1 MDLSA
6 SSREDPFSPETF
18 FSKQDLP
25 AVPNDNPETYCRLC
39 LTTPEVEPLFP
50 INGEPNVY
58 VMELIGKYIGIGL
71 TIQDDYPCAVCRSCH
86 LILDQFDLFR
96 QNCLKVDIAIRRRR
110 LGLDVPP
117 VEVKSE
123 PADEEDNE
131 EEMPYIRVERN
142 HYQCRF
148 CTETFRSLAMFL
160 THCKEDHPEESR
172 MFKCKQCNKAFMTKT
187 ARLQHIRSH
196 QPNNGENDQ
205 TGDRVQVCEKCM
217 VTFDSYKLLKIHL
230 KEHHSN
236 DPKQDTL
243 VCGTCSKQF
252 SRITILR
259 NHILRVH
266 MGKLPHVC
274 KQCGVSFGY
283 TQQLISHLK
292 DQHGIIVDQ
301 LNQSG
306 QSSNA
311 EDDLEQMDELPY
323 IPVVPQ
329 ISTPEHHEGQQL
341 PASLPSVE
349 TPPQSRNHYTCSE
362 CSAQCA
368 STEDLRN
375 HRKLHQDPTW
385 WKCTHCRNFVKHQ
398 KMHLMKKHPTIDP
411 EQGESSFLLRYRCWL
426 CRVYFKSLQQMEQ
439 HVATRHGVILPPSLS
454 SSLAAAAASGEG
466 SSQFDDEDDDEDG
479 GGGEESSTAGA
490 MMPPPAP
497 QAGIPLPLTVQPPG
511 LPFLPEHLPLLLS
524 QMENGAWD
532 YLREMSRLMDP
543 ANLAAFAAAMK
554 IKVERP
560 EPMETGGDHPANEYD
575 DGVVDL
581 STNSSTS
588 MNTTLASD
596 DEQDSSEEE
605 HNYIRLD
612 NRLYQCRFCSETFRH
627 LLLIRKHTKAAH
639 PTEWKSFKC
648 PHCKRRFPSAAIR
661 DRHAHFHTLQHQFVC
676 ASCDQMYDSKKRLEQ
691 HVTAVHDPASANF
704 TAERLRCGACRLSFT
719 EKKYF
724 DMHLKI
730 YHQRKPQRLKNLT
743 DRLQVCERC
752 VITFE
757 SREALQEHVRQV
769 HKEDQP
775 LRSCECPKCGKDLKT
790 TTLLRTHILVVHLGH
805 LPFVCQHC
813 EAAFSTRHWLLK
825 HIEKDHAEA
834 AAASTALEG
843 TDFIVISQP
852 PTQPPPPT
860 TMIEF
865 KPPVAATAVSE
876 EPAPSIIQRPLKC
889 TGCEEY
895 FDDSEKLSVHVT
907 LVHAAVPPKIF
918 VDPESGQPRL
928 ACGKC
933 DKQYTSRD
941 ELEKHVLKAHPTFML
956 LYKCPL
962 CVKPIRYRKQHMRV
976 HHDTEYDPK
985 EHHYLT
991 RYKCHCC
998 SKLFKSKRNLTSHQ
1012 NTLLFQCDKCH
1023 MRFKTKKSFQSH
1035 AAIHR
1040 ANKSMLKC
1048 ADCGL
1053 EFGYRARLE
1062 EHRSRYHSPHSTE
1075 VLKLLNCPYCP
1086 RLFISASNRE
1096 RHVTINHPQSGFMVS
1111 CGHCEGMRS
1120 ADSSEIRRHYREVHP
1135 AERVTFRCA
1144 ECVNKI
1150 YLNFSS
1156 YKDHYKAKHAASGTL
1171 ANGQGEQSFSGGES
1185 SSAAEVSF
1193 AEGGDDAQIKQ
1204 EPADIVVEDTKL
1216 MEESVTVKEE
1226 PAIKQEEGGEVP
1238 EQEVSEKEVIVKGES
1253 KETSGEA
1260 IATDAQISSEKPLDE
1275 EVKPSEEEV
1284 KPSEEEVKPLEE
1296 AKPLEPESE
1305 EKISESHS
1313 SVEVT
1318 NETENVCD
1326 KGVESKDLEQD
1337 KSIAGDE
1344 KESKPV
1350 VDIDA
1355 KPTESSQTELEDK
1368 PEQNIS
1374 TPEETVPSTK
1384 GEAQELEAN
1393 EPETLVQTDMKE
1405 TLPESPTNNT
1415 EEPAPDK
1422 TEHEP
1427 EVAPAIVNDVDLVA
1441 PPSEPNLEP
1450 VSEAKQGPELD
1461 TAVPSNEATAE
1472 NSPPEVEAAK
1482 LEEPAPVEASKSE
1495 EPLQVEASKSEAS
1508 LQVEATKLEE
1518 LPQVEA
1524 TKLAEPPQVDATDL
1538 EEPPQ
1543 AEAVKLEEPAAVNDP
1558 KPEAIE
1564 AETPEPA
1571 PVASEAKEE
1580 EPDEAQ
1586 QPPVEEVVDQKSDE
1600 KDEDGGGGGGI
1611 AKSAKRARKDSGS
1624 GSGNVA
1630 ADAVDSNQNN
1640 DSLVALVEQKPT
1652 HDLSEATDEN
1662 QPPAK
1667 RGRKKKKRR
1676 ITPAR
1681 KPQTLSD
1688 HRKQNNKA
1696 AVIVPPIIQMPDGES
1711 KAVSKLEV
1719 DSTHKQIKREP
1730 ESVLDM
1736 EPKIELIDCYLSP
1749 ELELN
1754 PEIGP
1759 TKSDSIQTFEIV
1771 DEPESSATKPAKAV
1785 VCTVSLTRL
1794 DDDVFPPIRNHEI
1807 PLNKCVPD
1815 SGLAQ
1820 RTQNDAGVQGIPRKK
1835 PKLMAKRNTLGN
1847 DQRRLIPRFLTC
1859 KRCGLGGIA
1868 RTSFSAHRN
1877 KCLRLQ
1883 VR

>member
-25 AVPNDNPETYCRLC
+25 VVPNDNPETYCRLC
-39 LTTPEVEPLFP
+39 LTTPEVDPLFP
-50 INGEPNVY
+50 VNGEPNVY

-71 TIQDDYPCAVCRSCH
+71 TIQDDYPCAVCRPCH

-110 LGLDVPP
+110 LGLDQPP

-123 PADEEDNE
+123 PQDEEDNE

-196 QPNNGENDQ
+196 QPNNGENDL

-283 TQQLISHLK
+283 TQQLVNHLK

-311 EDDLEQMDELPY
+311 EEDLDQTDELPY

-329 ISTPEHHEGQQL
+329 ISTPDVQHQEGQL
-341 PASLPSVE
+341 PTTVE
-349 TPPQSRNHYTCSE
+349 TPPQNRNHYTCSE

-368 STEDLRN
+368 STEDLRT

-411 EQGESSFLLRYRCWL
+411 EHGESSFLLRYRCWL

-454 SSLAAAAASGEG
+454 ASLAAASAEG
-466 SSQFDDEDDDEDG
+466 SNQQGEEDG
-479 GGGEESSTAGA
+479 GGDDDGEEPPTAGS
-490 MMPPPAP
+490 MMPPPAV
-497 QAGIPLPLTVQPPG
+497 PLPLTVQPAG

-554 IKVERP
+554 IKAERP
-560 EPMETGGDHPANEYD
+560 EPLESGGEPATVVDEYD

-581 STNSSTS
+581 STSSVAS
-588 MNTTLASD
+588 MSTTLASDDTLLEQD

-627 LLLIRKHTKAAH
+627 LLLIRKHTKSAH

-691 HVTAVHDPASANF
+691 HVASVHDPASANY

-752 VITFE
+752 VTTFE

-769 HKEDQP
+769 HKTDQP

-852 PTQPPPPT
+852 TATATPPPPT
-860 TMIEF
+860 TMIE
-865 KPPVAATAVSE
+865 PVPGPTSAAVSE
-876 EPAPSIIQRPLKC
+876 EPATPLKC
-889 TGCEEY
+889 TGCDEY

-918 VDPESGQPRL
+918 VDPESGQPML

-933 DKQYTSRD
+933 EKHYTCRD

-976 HHDTEYDPK
+976 HHDIEYDPK

-1023 MRFKTKKSFQSH
+1023 MRFKSKKSFQSH

-1062 EHRSRYHSPHSTE
+1062 EHRSRYHSPDSTE

-1120 ADSSEIRRHYREVHP
+1120 ADSAEIRRHYREVHP
-1135 AERVTFRCA
+1135 SERVTFKCA

-1156 YKDHYKAKHAASGTL
+1156 YKDHYKAKHAADAF
-1171 ANGQGEQSFSGGES
+1171 ANGQGSSSCGEQSFSGES
-1185 SSAAEVSF
+1185 SSAAETSF
-1193 AEGGDDAQIKQ
+1193 NGGAEIKQ
-1204 EPADIVVEDTKL
+1204 EVADIVVEDTQLIEDSVAVKVEPPA
-1216 MEESVTVKEE
+1216 EEAPEVNAIVKEE
-1226 PAIKQEEGGEVP
+1226 KQETCEESAEIEV
-1238 EQEVSEKEVIVKGES
+1238 
-1253 KETSGEA
+1253 A
-1260 IATDAQISSEKPLDE
+1260 KPLE
-1275 EVKPSEEEV
+1275 EVVKPSESGEKCGEE
-1284 KPSEEEVKPLEE
+1284 PL
-1296 AKPLEPESE
+1296 
-1305 EKISESHS
+1305 
-1313 SVEVT
+1313 SVELP
-1318 NETENVCD
+1318 ETLCD
-1326 KGVESKDLEQD
+1326 KVKESKDLEKD
-1337 KSIAGDE
+1337 ASAVADE
-1344 KESKPV
+1344 VERIPV
-1350 VDIDA
+1350 VEIDE
-1355 KPTESSQTELEDK
+1355 TQ
-1368 PEQNIS
+1368 
-1374 TPEETVPSTK
+1374 PEESTTKFEDEPEANDSIPEEVVPST
-1384 GEAQELEAN
+1384 EIIPSAEVETPAPEAN
-1393 EPETLVQTDMKE
+1393 EPEAC
-1405 TLPESPTNNT
+1405 SPTEKVEPMPEQPSKIVEEPIPADGT
-1415 EEPAPDK
+1415 EHEDVASVADEVAPPTEPTMESVPEAKEEPELEIAVAPKEEPA
-1422 TEHEP
+1422 EE
-1427 EVAPAIVNDVDLVA
+1427 
-1441 PPSEPNLEP
+1441 
-1450 VSEAKQGPELD
+1450 
-1461 TAVPSNEATAE
+1461 
-1472 NSPPEVEAAK
+1472 SPPPEEVTT
-1482 LEEPAPVEASKSE
+1482 KSE
-1495 EPLQVEASKSEAS
+1495 EPEPPSVSTAA
-1508 LQVEATKLEE
+1508 V
-1518 LPQVEA
+1518 
-1524 TKLAEPPQVDATDL
+1524 AEPEPEVQPPEEKVVDD
-1538 EEPPQ
+1538 Q
-1543 AEAVKLEEPAAVNDP
+1543 KAV
-1558 KPEAIE
+1558 
-1564 AETPEPA
+1564 
-1571 PVASEAKEE
+1571 
-1580 EPDEAQ
+1580 EPDQE
-1586 QPPVEEVVDQKSDE
+1586 DG
-1600 KDEDGGGGGGI
+1600 DGGGSGGI

-1624 GSGNVA
+1624 GSNVA
-1630 ADAVDSNQNN
+1630 DVVDSNQNA
-1640 DSLVALVEQKPT
+1640 DLLVDLVADVNT
-1652 HDLSEATDEN
+1652 TTGEN
-1662 QPPAK
+1662 KPPAK
-1667 RGRKKKKRR
+1667 RTRRKSIRCT
-1676 ITPAR
+1676 TPTWKVQR
-1681 KPQTLSD
+1681 DKSRERLG
-1688 HRKQNNKA
+1688 KA
-1696 AVIVPPIIQMPDGES
+1696 AQSLDRSEPPMLDLK
-1711 KAVSKLEV
+1711 KAVIILPKIDLPDCSKLEFDYSLDDV
-1719 DSTHKQIKREP
+1719 PLAEMIEREP
-1730 ESVLDM
+1730 ERILDLV
-1736 EPKIELIDCYLSP
+1736 EPKLELIDVGA
-1749 ELELN
+1749 N
-1754 PEIGP
+1754 PEMVSPKVDSMP
-1759 TKSDSIQTFEIV
+1759 TVEMVV
-1771 DEPESSATKPAKAV
+1771 DEGSTTRPDEAAV
-1785 VCTVSLTRL
+1785 CAVSLTRL
-1794 DDDVFPPIRNHEI
+1794 DDDIFPPVRNLEI
-1807 PLNKCVPD
+1807 PLKKCVAD
-1815 SGLAQ
+1815 Q
-1820 RTQNDAGVQGIPRKK
+1820 RNPSDNQTIPRKRAK
-1835 PKLMAKRNTLGN
+1835 MMANLKVVENG
-1847 DQRRLIPRFLTC
+1847 QRRLIPRFLTC

-1877 KCLRLQ
+1877 RCLQFHLD
-1883 VR
+1883 